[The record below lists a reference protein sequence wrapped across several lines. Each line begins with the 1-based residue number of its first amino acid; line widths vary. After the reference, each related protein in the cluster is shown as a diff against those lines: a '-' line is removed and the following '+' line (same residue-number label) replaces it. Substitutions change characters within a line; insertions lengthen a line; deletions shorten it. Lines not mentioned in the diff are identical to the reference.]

1 MQDEYLT
8 RCVVDPVKRKFF
20 LYSNEGEERVVDCD
34 TVDQF
39 MAVLELCR
47 DNLDE
52 DTLAYAS
59 PLWPKLAFNSKKGRK
74 KIRQIF
80 CPITFFMNK
89 YSSEFYK
96 KILECYDYETRNTTI
111 YGNVIRSEMEFT
123 QSSEEL
129 QSDGQRDE
137 NHL

>member
-8 RCVVDPVKRKFF
+8 RCVVDPVSRKFF

-52 DTLAYAS
+52 DTLAYAD
-59 PLWPKLAFNSKKGRK
+59 PLTK
-74 KIRQIF
+74 
-80 CPITFFMNK
+80 
-89 YSSEFYK
+89 
-96 KILECYDYETRNTTI
+96 
-111 YGNVIRSEMEFT
+111 
-123 QSSEEL
+123 
-129 QSDGQRDE
+129 SD
-137 NHL
+137 L